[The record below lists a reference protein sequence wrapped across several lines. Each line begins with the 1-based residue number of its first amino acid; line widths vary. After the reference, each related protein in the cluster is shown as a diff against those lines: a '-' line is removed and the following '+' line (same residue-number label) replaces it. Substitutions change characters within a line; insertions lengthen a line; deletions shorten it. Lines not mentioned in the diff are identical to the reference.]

1 MKRDMFIK
9 RMAERY
15 NMANSDSVSNKVSFT
30 ASENSVVIKMGD
42 VTMVYPKGALTLHAD
57 ESNTDS
63 IEVRLNASRKNILSF
78 NYKDLLIDPTASD
91 VNDAITKL
99 NQII

>member
-9 RMAERY
+9 KMAERY
-15 NMANSDSVSNKVSFT
+15 KMANNLSNKVSFT
-30 ASENSVVIKMGD
+30 ESGNSVVIRIGD
-42 VTMVYPKGALTLHAD
+42 VTMVYPKGTLSLHAD
-57 ESNTDS
+57 ESKTDS
-63 IEVRLNASRKNILSF
+63 IEVRLTASRKNILSF
-78 NYKDLLIDPTASD
+78 DYKDLTNPTVSD

>member
-9 RMAERY
+9 KMAERY
-15 NMANSDSVSNKVSFT
+15 NMANNVNNKVSFT
-30 ASENSVVIKMGD
+30 ASENSVVIKIGD
-42 VTMVYPKGALTLHAD
+42 VTMVYPKGTLSLHAD
-57 ESNTDS
+57 EINTDS
-63 IEVRLNASRKNILSF
+63 IEVRLTASRKNILSF
-78 NYKDLLIDPTASD
+78 NYKDLIDPTVSD

>member
-1 MKRDMFIK
+1 MEKNMFIK

-15 NMANSDSVSNKVSFT
+15 NMANNVNSEVSFT
-30 ASENSVVIKMGD
+30 ASENSVVIKIGD
-42 VTMVYPKGALTLHAD
+42 VTMVYPKGTLSLHSD

-63 IEVRLNASRKNILSF
+63 IEVRLTASRKNILSF
-78 NYKDLLIDPTASD
+78 NYKDLIDPTVSD

>member
-1 MKRDMFIK
+1 MFIK
-9 RMAERY
+9 KIAERY
-15 NMANSDSVSNKVSFT
+15 NMANNVNNKVSFT
-30 ASENSVVIKMGD
+30 ASENSVVIKIGND
-42 VTMVYPKGALTLHAD
+42 VTMVYPKGTLTLHAD

-63 IEVRLNASRKNILSF
+63 IEVRLTGSRKNILSF
-78 NYKDLLIDPTASD
+78 NYKDLIDPTVSD

>member
-15 NMANSDSVSNKVSFT
+15 NMANNVNNKVSFT
-30 ASENSVVIKMGD
+30 AIENGVVIKIGD
-42 VTMVYPKGALTLHAD
+42 VTMVYPKGTLSLHAD

-63 IEVRLNASRKNILSF
+63 IEVRLTASRKNILSF
-78 NYKDLLIDPTASD
+78 NYKDLIDPTVSD

>member
-1 MKRDMFIK
+1 MKRNMFIK
-9 RMAERY
+9 KMAERY
-15 NMANSDSVSNKVSFT
+15 NMANSNSVSNKVSFT
-30 ASENSVVIKMGD
+30 ASETSVVIKVGD
-42 VTMVYPKGALTLHAD
+42 VTMVYPKGTLTLHAD

-63 IEVRLNASRKNILSF
+63 IEVRLTASRKNILSF
-78 NYKDLLIDPTASD
+78 NYKDLINPTVSD

>member
-9 RMAERY
+9 KMAERY
-15 NMANSDSVSNKVSFT
+15 KMANNISNKVSFT
-30 ASENSVVIKMGD
+30 ESGNSVIIKIGD
-42 VTMVYPKGALTLHAD
+42 VTMVYPKGTLSLHAD

-63 IEVRLNASRKNILSF
+63 IEVRLTASRKNILSF
-78 NYKDLLIDPTASD
+78 NYKDLTNPTVSD

>member
-1 MKRDMFIK
+1 MKRDMFVK

-15 NMANSDSVSNKVSFT
+15 NMANNVNNKVSFT
-30 ASENSVVIKMGD
+30 ASENSVVIKIGNA
-42 VTMVYPKGALTLHAD
+42 TMVYPKGTLSLHPG

-63 IEVRLNASRKNILSF
+63 IEVITASRKNILSF
-78 NYKDLLIDPTASD
+78 NYKDLIDPTVSD

>member
-9 RMAERY
+9 KMAERY
-15 NMANSDSVSNKVSFT
+15 NMANNVNNKVSFT
-30 ASENSVVIKMGD
+30 ANGDSVVIKIGD
-42 VTMVYPKGALTLHAD
+42 VTMVYPKGTLTLHAD

-63 IEVRLNASRKNILSF
+63 IEVRLIASRKNILSF
-78 NYKDLLIDPTASD
+78 NYKDLIDPTVSD

>member
-1 MKRDMFIK
+1 MKRSMFIK
-9 RMAERY
+9 KMAERY
-15 NMANSDSVSNKVSFT
+15 NMANNVNNKVSFT
-30 ASENSVVIKMGD
+30 ASENENSVVIKIGD
-42 VTMVYPKGALTLHAD
+42 VTMVYPKGTLSLHAD

-63 IEVRLNASRKNILSF
+63 IEVRLTASRKNILSF
-78 NYKDLLIDPTASD
+78 NYKDLTNPIVSD

>member
-1 MKRDMFIK
+1 MKRDMFITK
-9 RMAERY
+9 MAERY
-15 NMANSDSVSNKVSFT
+15 NMANNVNNKVSFT
-30 ASENSVVIKMGD
+30 ASENSVVIKIGD

-57 ESNTDS
+57 ESKTDS
-63 IEVRLNASRKNILSF
+63 IELRLTASRKNILSF
-78 NYKDLLIDPTASD
+78 NYKDLTNPTVSD

>member
-9 RMAERY
+9 KMAERY
-15 NMANSDSVSNKVSFT
+15 KMANNLSNKVSFT
-30 ASENSVVIKMGD
+30 ESGNSVVIRIGD
-42 VTMVYPKGALTLHAD
+42 VTMVYPKGTLSLHAD

-63 IEVRLNASRKNILSF
+63 IEVRLTASRKNILSF
-78 NYKDLLIDPTASD
+78 DYKDLTNPTVSD

>member
-9 RMAERY
+9 KMAERY
-15 NMANSDSVSNKVSFT
+15 NMANSVNNKVSFT
-30 ASENSVVIKMGD
+30 ASENSVVIKIGD
-42 VTMVYPKGALTLHAD
+42 VTMVYPKGTLTLHAD

-63 IEVRLNASRKNILSF
+63 IEVRLTASRKNILSF
-78 NYKDLLIDPTASD
+78 NYKDLIDPTASD

>member
-1 MKRDMFIK
+1 MFIK
-9 RMAERY
+9 KMAERY
-15 NMANSDSVSNKVSFT
+15 NMANSDSVNNKVSFT
-30 ASENSVVIKMGD
+30 ASENSVVIKIGD
-42 VTMVYPKGALTLHAD
+42 VTMVYPKGTLTLHAD

-63 IEVRLNASRKNILSF
+63 IEVRLTASRKNILSF
-78 NYKDLLIDPTASD
+78 NYKDLIDPTVSD

>member
-1 MKRDMFIK
+1 MKISCDAIPSISGIYLIR
-9 RMAERY
+9 
-15 NMANSDSVSNKVSFT
+15 NNVNNKVSFT
-30 ASENSVVIKMGD
+30 ASENSVVIKIGD
-42 VTMVYPKGALTLHAD
+42 VTMVYPKGTLTLHAD

-63 IEVRLNASRKNILSF
+63 IEVRLTASRKNILSF
-78 NYKDLLIDPTASD
+78 NFKDLTNPTVSD

>member
-1 MKRDMFIK
+1 MFIK
-9 RMAERY
+9 KMAERY

-30 ASENSVVIKMGD
+30 ASENSVVIKIGD
-42 VTMVYPKGALTLHAD
+42 VTMVYPKGTLTLHAD

-63 IEVRLNASRKNILSF
+63 IEVRLTASRKNILSF
-78 NYKDLLIDPTASD
+78 NYKDLIDPTVSG

>member
-15 NMANSDSVSNKVSFT
+15 NMKNSVNNKVSFT
-30 ASENSVVIKMGD
+30 ASENSVVIKIGD

-63 IEVRLNASRKNILSF
+63 IEIRLTASRKNILSF
-78 NYKDLLIDPTASD
+78 NYKDLIDPTVSD

>member
-1 MKRDMFIK
+1 MFIK
-9 RMAERY
+9 KMAERY
-15 NMANSDSVSNKVSFT
+15 KMANNVNNKVSFT
-30 ASENSVVIKMGD
+30 ASENSVVIKIGD
-42 VTMVYPKGALTLHAD
+42 VTMVYPKGTLTLHAD

-63 IEVRLNASRKNILSF
+63 IEVRLTGSRKNIISF
-78 NYKDLLIDPTASD
+78 NYKDLTNPTVSD